1 MISNQS
7 KSIWDAK
14 SESHNPKKKKEK
26 YAKSS
31 KYISSI
37 SDKMNPTNN
46 LKNKKEYLELFVEA
60 Y

>member
-1 MISNQS
+1 M
-7 KSIWDAK
+7 SIWDAK